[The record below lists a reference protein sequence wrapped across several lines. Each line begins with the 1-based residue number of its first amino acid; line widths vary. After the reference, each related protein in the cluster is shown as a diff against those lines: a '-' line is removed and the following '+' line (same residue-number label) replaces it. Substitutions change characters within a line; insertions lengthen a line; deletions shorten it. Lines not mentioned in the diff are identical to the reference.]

1 MEYFWYTS
9 DTIPEGLGFSHF
21 GTLHLITLA
30 IAAVIL
36 LASCLCYRNLGQKG
50 RGVWRK
56 TVALLLVAD
65 ELFMSI
71 PMMVMGIF
79 HVKYLPFQL
88 CSINI
93 FLILWHA
100 WKPNKALGNFLYT
113 VCIPG
118 ALAALIT
125 PTWTKL
131 PWLNY
136 MFFHSTS
143 AHILLIMYPL
153 TLTVCGEIKPRL
165 KQVPKSLLLLL
176 ALAGLALVL
185 NLCLDTNFMFLMS
198 VTKSNPLYFFQ
209 ELWGSHLLGFP
220 VIIAGVV
227 LVMYAP
233 IEIYY
238 KVRRK
243 KVA

>member
-21 GTLHLITLA
+21 GTLHLITLV
-30 IAAVIL
+30 IALAVLIANCL
-36 LASCLCYRNLGQKG
+36 VYRRLAEKG

-100 WKPNKALGNFLYT
+100 WKPNKTLGNFLYT

-233 IEIYY
+233 IEIYH

>member
-21 GTLHLITLA
+21 GSLHLITLA
-30 IAAVIL
+30 ISLAVLITN
-36 LASCLCYRNLGQKG
+36 CLVYRRLGEKG

-56 TVALLLVAD
+56 TVALLLVVD

-100 WKPNKALGNFLYT
+100 WKPNKTLGNFLYT

-233 IEIYY
+233 IEIYH

>member
-9 DTIPEGLGFSHF
+9 DTIPKGLGFSHF
-21 GTLHLITLA
+21 DSLHLTTLA

-36 LASCLCYRNLGQKG
+36 LVSCLCYRRAGQKG
-50 RGVWRK
+50 RGIWRK

-65 ELFMSI
+65 ELFMDI
-71 PMMVMGIF
+71 PMIIMGIF

-88 CSINI
+88 CSINV

-100 WKPNKALGNFLYT
+100 WKPNKTVENFLYT

-118 ALAALIT
+118 ALAALLV

-136 MFFHSTS
+136 MFLHSTS
-143 AHILLIMYPL
+143 CHILLILYPL
-153 TLTVCGEIKPRL
+153 MFTASGECKPRL
-165 KQVPKSLLLLL
+165 KQVPRSLLLLL
-176 ALAGLALVL
+176 ALAALALCL
-185 NLCLDTNFMFLMS
+185 NLWWDTNFMFLMH

-220 VIIAGVV
+220 VIIAAVI
-227 LVMYAP
+227 LVMYGP
-233 IEIYY
+233 IELWH
-238 KVRRK
+238 RLHRK

>member
-9 DTIPEGLGFSHF
+9 DTIPEGLGFSYF
-21 GTLHLITLA
+21 GSLHLITLA
-30 IAAVIL
+30 ISLAVLITN
-36 LASCLCYRNLGQKG
+36 CLVYRRLGEKG

-100 WKPNKALGNFLYT
+100 WKPNKTLGNFLYT

-143 AHILLIMYPL
+143 AHILLTMYPL

-220 VIIAGVV
+220 VIIAGIV
-227 LVMYAP
+227 LVLYAP

-238 KVRRK
+238 KMRRK

>member
-21 GTLHLITLA
+21 GSLHLITLA
-30 IAAVIL
+30 IALAVLITN
-36 LASCLCYRNLGQKG
+36 CLVYRRLGEKG

-100 WKPNKALGNFLYT
+100 WKPNKTLGNFLYT

-209 ELWGSHLLGFP
+209 ELWGSHPLGFP

>member
-36 LASCLCYRNLGQKG
+36 LASYLCYRNLGQKG

-100 WKPNKALGNFLYT
+100 WKPNKTLGNFLYT

>member
-9 DTIPEGLGFSHF
+9 DTIPKGLGFSHF

-36 LASCLCYRNLGQKG
+36 LASCLCYRNLEQKG
-50 RGVWRK
+50 REVWRK

-100 WKPNKALGNFLYT
+100 WKPNKTLGNFLYT

>member
-9 DTIPEGLGFSHF
+9 DTIPKGLGFSHF

-100 WKPNKALGNFLYT
+100 WKPNKTLGNFLYT

-185 NLCLDTNFMFLMS
+185 NLFLDTNFMFLMS

>member
-9 DTIPEGLGFSHF
+9 DTIPKGLGFSHF

-100 WKPNKALGNFLYT
+100 WKPNKTLGNFLYT

>member
-56 TVALLLVAD
+56 TVALLLVVD

-100 WKPNKALGNFLYT
+100 WKPNKTLGNFLYT

>member
-36 LASCLCYRNLGQKG
+36 LASYLCYRNLGQKG

-71 PMMVMGIF
+71 PMMIMGIF

-100 WKPNKALGNFLYT
+100 WKPNKTLGNFLYT

>member
-21 GTLHLITLA
+21 GSLHLITLA
-30 IAAVIL
+30 IALVVLITN
-36 LASCLCYRNLGQKG
+36 CLVYRRLGEKG

-100 WKPNKALGNFLYT
+100 WKPNKTLGNFLYT

-238 KVRRK
+238 QVRRK

>member
-1 MEYFWYTS
+1 MKHFL
-9 DTIPEGLGFSHF
+9 DTQETIGEGFGFRHF
-21 GTLHLITLA
+21 GKQHLGWLA
-30 IAAVIL
+30 AFVAVTVFFCRRYKTFDANRRKRWRRMAAIL
-36 LASCLCYRNLGQKG
+36 LLLNEAF
-50 RGVWRK
+50 K
-56 TVALLLVAD
+56 TVMLMLRGNYRA
-65 ELFMSI
+65 
-71 PMMVMGIF
+71 
-79 HVKYLPFQL
+79 KYLPLHL

-100 WKPNKALGNFLYT
+100 WKPNKTLGNFLYT

>member
-1 MEYFWYTS
+1 M
-9 DTIPEGLGFSHF
+9 
-21 GTLHLITLA
+21 A
-30 IAAVIL
+30 IALVVLIANCLVYRR
-36 LASCLCYRNLGQKG
+36 LAEKG

-100 WKPNKALGNFLYT
+100 WKPNKTLGNFLYT

>member
-9 DTIPEGLGFSHF
+9 DTIPKGLGFSHF

-36 LASCLCYRNLGQKG
+36 LASYLCYRNLGQKG

-71 PMMVMGIF
+71 PMMIMGIF

-100 WKPNKALGNFLYT
+100 WKPNKTLGNFLYT

>member
-21 GTLHLITLA
+21 GPLHLTTLA

-36 LASCLCYRNLGQKG
+36 LASCLCYRKLGQKG
-50 RGVWRK
+50 RGIWRK

-65 ELFMSI
+65 ELFMDI
-71 PMMVMGIF
+71 PMVVMGIF

-88 CSINI
+88 CSINV

-100 WKPNKALGNFLYT
+100 WKPNKTVENFLYT

-118 ALAALIT
+118 ALAALLA

-136 MFFHSTS
+136 MFMHSTS
-143 AHILLIMYPL
+143 CHILLIMYPL
-153 TLTVCGEIKPRL
+153 LLTTSGECKPRL

-176 ALAGLALVL
+176 ALAALALCL
-185 NLCLDTNFMFLMS
+185 NLWWDTNFMFLMS

-209 ELWGSHLLGFP
+209 ELWGNHLLGFP
-220 VIIAGVV
+220 VIIAGVL
-227 LVMYAP
+227 LVMYGP
-233 IEIYY
+233 IELYHRL
-238 KVRRK
+238 RRK

>member
-1 MEYFWYTS
+1 MGE
-9 DTIPEGLGFSHF
+9 
-21 GTLHLITLA
+21 
-30 IAAVIL
+30 
-36 LASCLCYRNLGQKG
+36 KG

-100 WKPNKALGNFLYT
+100 WKPNKTLGNFLYT

>member
-100 WKPNKALGNFLYT
+100 WKPNKTLGNFLYT

-131 PWLNY
+131 PWMNY

>member
-100 WKPNKALGNFLYT
+100 WKPNKTLGNFLYT

>member
-1 MEYFWYTS
+1 M
-9 DTIPEGLGFSHF
+9 
-21 GTLHLITLA
+21 
-30 IAAVIL
+30 IL

-100 WKPNKALGNFLYT
+100 WKPNKTLGNFLYT